1 MIDSSKL
8 WTKLPPKA
16 DNIEGIRQ
24 DLKAGLVPNLPYF
37 IIDNKEAKEKISKD
51 ILNIDTQFSLAYII
65 ANYGNGKTNLLRYLE
80 YFFNAV
86 NSDRNIIVAYWRA
99 DVDKY
104 DLILF
109 LLYIIQI
116 RFKKQL
122 ISAIQNLS
130 IDDLDDAA
138 IKYEDAFGA
147 IEEYVSCIKSNK
159 GDADKLA
166 DLVDLGT
173 GRKYTKGAFG
183 KYHLPQLTDY
193 NRREVLVF
201 FLNIIAKSGKY
212 IIFAIDELEKIHEK
226 SKARFN
232 SFLTSYRELIDLKSY
247 INGHCLIT
255 AATDA
260 SDENALA
267 SLNPAFQRRIK
278 TFVSRLTAIEGKE
291 GISELVH
298 YLNDLLKTGKSAEE
312 VDKIINIL
320 AKSTSSNNNL
330 IVKNA
335 CENLMDSQ
343 VKTWEDLL
351 DEYSLR
357 DIYKEEYE
365 KLKLNGAFEGIYTKF
380 FDSLSRYV
388 KVTSDLELEE
398 VKASERV
405 LVRNE
410 QQEVL
415 VFLFSDDFE
424 SNKNRLDNISST
436 YPACSIRIFRP
447 LSADASFDI
456 EPEKKVKE
464 IVTYNPEEL
473 MTLFDMFY
481 DNYTEYGEKVQNVI
495 HTYSN
500 NVF

>member
-1 MIDSSKL
+1 M
-8 WTKLPPKA
+8 
-16 DNIEGIRQ
+16 
-24 DLKAGLVPNLPYF
+24 
-37 IIDNKEAKEKISKD
+37 
-51 ILNIDTQFSLAYII
+51 
-65 ANYGNGKTNLLRYLE
+65 
-80 YFFNAV
+80 
-86 NSDRNIIVAYWRA
+86 
-99 DVDKY
+99 
-104 DLILF
+104 
-109 LLYIIQI
+109 
-116 RFKKQL
+116 
-122 ISAIQNLS
+122 
-130 IDDLDDAA
+130 
-138 IKYEDAFGA
+138 
-147 IEEYVSCIKSNK
+147 
-159 GDADKLA
+159 
-166 DLVDLGT
+166 VDLGT

-260 SDENALA
+260 SDENTLA
-267 SLNPAFQRRIK
+267 SLNPAFLRRIK

-343 VKTWEDLL
+343 VKTWEELL

>member
-8 WTKLPPKA
+8 WTKLPPKE

-37 IIDNKEAKEKISKD
+37 IIDNKEAKNKISED
-51 ILNIDTQFSLAYII
+51 ILNIETQFSLAYII

-80 YFFNAV
+80 YFFNTV
-86 NSDRNIIVAYWRA
+86 NSDRNIVVAYWRA

-122 ISAIQNLS
+122 ISAIQELS
-130 IDDLDDAA
+130 IGDLDDAA
-138 IKYEDAFGA
+138 INYEDAFGA
-147 IEEYVSCIKSNK
+147 IEEYVSCIKSNQ
-159 GDADKLA
+159 GDSDKLA

-173 GRKYTKGAFG
+173 GRKYTKGAFSNLG
-183 KYHLPQLTDY
+183 LAQLTDY
-193 NRREVLVF
+193 NRREILVF
-201 FLNIIAKSGKY
+201 FLNIIAKSGNY

-247 INGHCLIT
+247 IKGHCMIT

-260 SDENALA
+260 SGENALA
-267 SLNPAFQRRIK
+267 SLNPAFLRRIK
-278 TFVSRLTAIEGKE
+278 TFVLQLDAIKGKDDV
-291 GISELVH
+291 GELVK
-298 YLNDLLKTGKSAEE
+298 YLNELIDTNKSVEE
-312 VDKIINIL
+312 VDKIAKIL
-320 AKSTSSNNNL
+320 ADSNCANNNL
-330 IVKNA
+330 IVKYA

-343 VKTWEDLL
+343 EKTWRELL
-351 DEYSLR
+351 DGYSLT
-357 DIYKEEYE
+357 DIYNEEYE

-447 LSADASFDI
+447 LSADTSFDI

>member
-1 MIDSSKL
+1 MIDSLKL

-16 DNIEGIRQ
+16 DNIEGIIQ

-80 YFFNAV
+80 YFFNTV

-122 ISAIQNLS
+122 ISAIQELS

-298 YLNDLLKTGKSAEE
+298 YLNDLLKT
-312 VDKIINIL
+312 
-320 AKSTSSNNNL
+320 
-330 IVKNA
+330 
-335 CENLMDSQ
+335 
-343 VKTWEDLL
+343 
-351 DEYSLR
+351 
-357 DIYKEEYE
+357 
-365 KLKLNGAFEGIYTKF
+365 
-380 FDSLSRYV
+380 
-388 KVTSDLELEE
+388 
-398 VKASERV
+398 
-405 LVRNE
+405 
-410 QQEVL
+410 
-415 VFLFSDDFE
+415 
-424 SNKNRLDNISST
+424 
-436 YPACSIRIFRP
+436 
-447 LSADASFDI
+447 
-456 EPEKKVKE
+456 
-464 IVTYNPEEL
+464 
-473 MTLFDMFY
+473 
-481 DNYTEYGEKVQNVI
+481 
-495 HTYSN
+495 
-500 NVF
+500 

>member
-1 MIDSSKL
+1 MIDSSNL
-8 WTKLPPKA
+8 WTKLPPKE

-80 YFFNAV
+80 CFFNDIY
-86 NSDRNIIVAYWRA
+86 SDRNIVVAYWRA

-122 ISAIQNLS
+122 ISAIQALS
-130 IDDLDDAA
+130 INDLDDAA

-147 IEEYVSCIKSNK
+147 IEEYVSCIKSNQ
-159 GDADKLA
+159 GNADNLA

-173 GRKYTKGAFG
+173 GRKYTKGAFSNFG
-183 KYHLPQLTDY
+183 LAQLTDY

-247 INGHCLIT
+247 IKGHCMIT

-260 SDENALA
+260 SGENALA
-267 SLNPAFQRRIK
+267 SLNPAFLRRIK
-278 TFVSRLTAIEGKE
+278 TFVLQLDAIKGKDDI
-291 GISELVH
+291 GELVK
-298 YLNDLLKTGKSAEE
+298 YLNELIDTNKSVEDVA
-312 VDKIINIL
+312 KIARIL
-320 AKSTSSNNNL
+320 AVNNCANNNL
-330 IVKNA
+330 IVKYA
-335 CENLMDSQ
+335 CENLLDSQ
-343 VKTWEDLL
+343 EKTWRELL
-351 DEYSLR
+351 DGYSLTN
-357 DIYKEEYE
+357 IYNEEYE

-464 IVTYNPEEL
+464 IITYNPEEL

-481 DNYTEYGEKVQNVI
+481 DNYTEYGEKVQNLI